1 MIRMAK
7 PTQETT
13 TLQIARDHVEP
24 LIATLGMVRNELAP
38 LFDLPPESAGTK
50 TAATAWWQKLSEE
63 QKYPFRSALAA
74 LAAPQ
79 LVVDIGINAKN
90 ERLTNTHAV
99 IPSMRWN
106 DPIFL
111 LAAENGGAQFRL
123 EYLKQADLFT
133 NTLLLYLDGGATL
146 HEMEMKFEVAVRDFA
161 VLLATADLRQ
171 KLRFQALINHDVFPD
186 SLPAGDVASMIGEA
200 FAIADPRWLLPF
212 CLPVLHLSADSFTPA
227 TVGQS
232 LDNLV
237 KLGLMK
243 KNGDLVTLTEPGE
256 AFAESVSERISSL
269 GIDTYGVD
277 AAGNHGRQSVLFIRG
292 ANFLWYAGV
301 GGTAPDSIVVT
312 SIGLDQAEK
321 VLQELFTPVAA
332 PKPSASGATA
342 TAVPPVAQAAA
353 PASSKAPSGK
363 IKKFCPSCGTAIKPG
378 KKFCSNCGGKIE

>member
-13 TLQIARDHVEP
+13 TLQIARDHVAP

-63 QKYPFRSALAA
+63 QKYPYRSALAA
-74 LAAPQ
+74 IAAPQ
-79 LVVDIGINAKN
+79 LVVDVGINAKN

-111 LAAENGGAQFRL
+111 LAAENDGAQFRL

-133 NTLLLYLDGGATL
+133 NTLLLYLDSGAPVQ
-146 HEMEMKFEVAVRDFA
+146 EMEMKFEVPVRDFA

-171 KLRFQALINHDVFPD
+171 KLRFQALIDHNVFPD
-186 SLPAGDVASMIGEA
+186 SFPAGDIASMVGEA

-212 CLPVLHLSADSFTPA
+212 CLPVLHLSADSFSPA
-227 TVGQS
+227 TVSQS
-232 LDNLV
+232 LDNLA

-243 KNGDLVTLTEPGE
+243 KTGDNITLTEPGE
-256 AFAESVSERISSL
+256 AFADSVSERISSI
-269 GIDTYGVD
+269 GIDTYGID
-277 AAGNHGRQSVLFIRG
+277 AAGNPGRQSVLLLRG

-301 GGTAPDSIVVT
+301 GGTAPDSIVVS

-332 PKPSASGATA
+332 PKPAAIGATA
-342 TAVPPVAQAAA
+342 APPVAQAAA
-353 PASSKAPSGK
+353 PAAPKAPAGK
-363 IKKFCPSCGTAIKPG
+363 TKKFCPSCGSAIKPG
-378 KKFCSNCGGKIE
+378 KKFCSSCGATIE